1 LLPAEDLGFFS
12 LPPEPFVLLALALK
26 VLLALALRFSAQFF
40 GLLFF
45 ATLALRLLRF
55 AASPVLLLLNA
66 DSFLLG
72 TQIRLALLLFLLL
85 SLSLAVVFFRLG
97 LGSGSLT
104 TGGGGGGGGMP
115 ASVTRVAS
123 IARGTVG

>member
-72 TQIRLALLLFLLL
+72 TQIG
-85 SLSLAVVFFRLG
+85 S
-97 LGSGSLT
+97 GSGSLT